1 MRCTIKRGVKF
12 DKLQIWGYQ
21 AGGIILYARVP
32 LRRIQDYTAAS
43 PILNLPSRDAFW
55 GDDLGVVK
63 FWIKIIVQPS
73 DPKHGRIAITLPDL
87 RGGGAERVSISLAR
101 EFVSRGFGVD
111 FVVMRAIGDLLKDVP
126 ELARIINLQAPRT
139 RNVPMVFA
147 KYLRKEKPGA
157 VIANMWPLTSYCI
170 LAHRFARSRARIVVS
185 DHNSL
190 SIQYKDWGIAHGAV
204 LSTSLATTYRLADAR
219 VCVSA
224 GVADDITRLSGIGC
238 DRFTVIYNPISLP
251 TDGDATGAE
260 AAWQGWTGPRI
271 ITVGRL
277 KKQKN
282 HALLIRA
289 FKRLSATTDARLMIL
304 GTGDLEEET
313 KGAVRAAG
321 LADKIF
327 MPGAVADPA
336 PYYRSADLFV
346 LSSDYEGFGNVIVEA
361 LACGT
366 PVVST
371 DCPSGPAEI
380 LENGRYGTLVPVG
393 AERALADAMIA
404 ALDAEHDAEA
414 LKRRAADFAPE
425 IAAEKYLQL
434 LFPEDFIN

>member
-1 MRCTIKRGVKF
+1 
-12 DKLQIWGYQ
+12 
-21 AGGIILYARVP
+21 
-32 LRRIQDYTAAS
+32 
-43 PILNLPSRDAFW
+43 
-55 GDDLGVVK
+55 
-63 FWIKIIVQPS
+63 VQPS

-87 RGGGAERVSISLAR
+87 RGGGAERVSISLAQ

-170 LAHRFARSRARIVVS
+170 LAHRFACSRARIVAS

-224 GVADDITRLSGIGC
+224 GVADDITRLSGIGR
-238 DRFTVIYNPISLP
+238 DRFTVIHNPISLP

-260 AAWQGWTGPRI
+260 AAWQSWTGPRI

-304 GTGDLEEET
+304 GIGDLEEET
-313 KGAVRAAG
+313 KGAVRAVG

-327 MPGAVADPA
+327 MPGAVTDPA

-425 IAAEKYLQL
+425 VAAEKYLQL
-434 LFPEDFIN
+434 LFPKTS